1 MKKNK
6 RAKIKDLVCIMQ
18 NNEFRAFLLE
28 KKLFSSELIIDQC
41 IKTCSGSYEI
51 IFLSFL
57 IVPCHLQAKTYFYF
71 NTNLHH
77 EDERNACSKNH
88 INKTVFCPLFN
99 AKNRMSLS
107 LLVLPLAF
115 LLMSPYIHEC
125 NSYKKVITVLY
136 PARQE
141 ISLGIAINLGITAY
155 SRLIVD

>member
-28 KKLFSSELIIDQC
+28 KKLFSSKLIIDQC

-57 IVPCHLQAKTYFYF
+57 IVLCHLQAKIYFYF

-99 AKNRMSLS
+99 AKNRRSLC

-115 LLMSPYIHEC
+115 LLMSPYVIIQLFRHHED
-125 NSYKKVITVLY
+125 
-136 PARQE
+136 A
-141 ISLGIAINLGITAY
+141 SLALWA
-155 SRLIVD
+155 LF

>member
-6 RAKIKDLVCIMQ
+6 RAKIKDLFCIMQ

-28 KKLFSSELIIDQC
+28 KKIFSSELIIDQC

-115 LLMSPYIHEC
+115 LLMSPYLPRIYPEI
-125 NSYKKVITVLY
+125 NKNRVLY
-136 PARQE
+136 VFIPW
-141 ISLGIAINLGITAY
+141 L
-155 SRLIVD
+155 

>member
-115 LLMSPYIHEC
+115 LLMSPYYERDQCCIIV
-125 NSYKKVITVLY
+125 SKVSQNIPLKNGL
-136 PARQE
+136 
-141 ISLGIAINLGITAY
+141 INKFSLRST
-155 SRLIVD
+155 

>member
-115 LLMSPYIHEC
+115 LLMSPY
-125 NSYKKVITVLY
+125 YKRFQSGCHQLVCRLHIFCEY
-136 PARQE
+136 CP
-141 ISLGIAINLGITAY
+141 
-155 SRLIVD
+155 SRPDHLL